1 MVLTL
6 QPIRAQLF
14 VVILRISWSKALPLR
29 KSTTRRWCQRW
40 QRESTATSQPSTIA
54 GSSGCKTHYG
64 MPMAVITISI
74 ATFKAQSISFSA
86 QVNLFT
92 RTHR

>member
-1 MVLTL
+1 
-6 QPIRAQLF
+6 
-14 VVILRISWSKALPLR
+14 
-29 KSTTRRWCQRW
+29 
-40 QRESTATSQPSTIA
+40 
-54 GSSGCKTHYG
+54 

-86 QVNLFT
+86 PVNLST